1 MQRAG
6 MRRLFGFIILVAIVL
21 ATGLGALGPLPG
33 AF

>member
-1 MQRAG
+1 MQQG
-6 MRRLFGFIILVAIVL
+6 GRLFGFVILAAIVL